1 MRNVQIITTRTDWN
15 DLQNLL
21 LDSNFHITI
30 VHPEKFDN
38 EKGPIIDDLQAILLD
53 TRDFSWDSLQAIL
66 NICEEQAIA
75 TLLLIEE
82 DQLEQLTL
90 QTKADDF
97 VLLPTKNKQI
107 VIRLERV
114 FHEKFGVDEK
124 NKITYGALTI
134 DLIAYHVTVAE
145 KPIVLTFKE
154 YQLLRYLA
162 MNIREVSTREQLL
175 NKVWGYDYFGGA
187 RTVDVHIR
195 RLRSKIEIDGHKLI
209 ETVRNVGYR
218 LTPLD

>member
-15 DLQNLL
+15 DFKNLL
-21 LDSNFHITI
+21 LDSNFYINI

-38 EKGPIIDDLQAILLD
+38 EKGPTIDDLQAILLD
-53 TRDFSWDSLQAIL
+53 TRDFSWESLQAIL
-66 NICEEQAIA
+66 DICEEQAIA

-82 DQLEQLTL
+82 EQLEQLTL

-97 VLLPTKNKQI
+97 ILLPTKNKQI
-107 VIRLERV
+107 VIRLERI

-124 NKITYGALTI
+124 NKITYGVLTI

>member
-1 MRNVQIITTRTDWN
+1 MRNVQIITTRTDWT

-21 LDSNFHITI
+21 LDSSFHITI

-38 EKGPIIDDLQAILLD
+38 EKGSTNDDLQAILLD

-66 NICEEQAIA
+66 NICEKQAIA

-82 DQLEQLTL
+82 EQLEQLTL
-90 QTKADDF
+90 QTKASDF

-107 VIRLERV
+107 VIRLERI